1 MWLLEHTAIAL
12 AFGMLIL
19 FFVLSL
25 GVRALTRCVG
35 GAGTFRK
42 TIFVHPTPLRRR
54 VARW

>member
-1 MWLLEHTAIAL
+1 MWWLEHTAIAL